1 METNTVTTI
10 KEQWTVKKKVNV
22 AIDLKM
28 VYAG

>member
-10 KEQWTVKKKVNV
+10 KEQCTVKKKVNV
-22 AIDLKM
+22 VIDLKI